1 MNKKDYDVQYM
12 KDHYKR
18 IHIILNTEKD
28 KDIIEFLQKQ
38 GSVNQYIKD
47 LIRYN
52 IGKSR
57 LNKK

>member
-18 IHIILNTEKD
+18 VHILLNTEKD

-38 GSVNQYIKD
+38 GSVNQYIKN
-47 LIRYN
+47 LIRHN
-52 IGKSR
+52 IAKSKI
-57 LNKK
+57 KK